1 MPGWSFRGTSTLPTR
16 GYEARVACPATYDLT
31 LHVTPHP
38 LQETEQQDAMQL
50 MEAEHARLTQRV
62 ADAVKAS
69 DKVEAVAAAQAER
82 ADDAERAL
90 ADKASALT
98 ASTAELDGFK
108 RQHTATVHQQHA
120 GACATQHT
128 QPLPWPLTAHRCR
141 PSRLR
146 PRA

>member
-16 GYEARVACPATYDLT
+16 GYEARVACPATDDLT
-31 LHVTPHP
+31 LHSTPQP

-108 RQHTATVHQQHA
+108 RQHTATVHQQH
-120 GACATQHT
+120 CRRLVQHNT
-128 QPLPWPLTAHRCR
+128 PNHCLGP
-141 PSRLR
+141 
-146 PRA
+146 